1 MTSFILLLRCFWY
14 TFLIFIRCKRFC
26 AFLYLWNLF
35 VKKIKKF
42 KTDLICITTP
52 AYSHWWLNT
61 SKCPS
66 VSSFAIVCSIFDP
79 CSFNSTDISSWSKLF
94 CFCIYRVHENS
105 NGCRCCILGTIFQL
119 STWLLSL
126 CYLFQDIL
134 LLWFWVSTASCFVNC
149 PLWQPL
155 PLP

>member
-1 MTSFILLLRCFWY
+1 MTSLILLLRCFWY
-14 TFLIFIRCKRFC
+14 TFLIFVRCKRFC

-35 VKKIKKF
+35 VKTKIKKF
-42 KTDLICITTP
+42 ETDLI
-52 AYSHWWLNT
+52 
-61 SKCPS
+61 
-66 VSSFAIVCSIFDP
+66 SIFDP

-94 CFCIYRVHENS
+94 CFCIYCVHENS
-105 NGCRCCILGTIFQL
+105 NGCRCCILGIIFQL